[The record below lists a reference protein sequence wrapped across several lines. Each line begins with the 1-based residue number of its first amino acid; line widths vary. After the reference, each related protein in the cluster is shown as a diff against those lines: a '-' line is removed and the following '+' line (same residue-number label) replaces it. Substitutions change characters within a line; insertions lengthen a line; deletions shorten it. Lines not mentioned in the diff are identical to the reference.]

1 MKTNLKVKCFS
12 AAALTVLMTA
22 CGGNSAPAQP
32 TTAPQLP
39 PVTQSTSAPAAATVP
54 TTAPAAT
61 KPAAAP
67 APTAT
72 SAPAAPALPVGDPAD
87 AVRKANIAS
96 TQRAYRS
103 EVVSESKDGKTV
115 IKGIFVPP
123 GNLHATTDA
132 GGAQFEMIIVGDRLW
147 MKRDGKL
154 TESPNAKVMI
164 GKTLEQYAK
173 DPESLGI
180 KISDVKFVGPDVLNG
195 TPTWVYS
202 FVSTLPEANFKST
215 AKMWIGV
222 ANGLPLK
229 QEVEGEFGGIKSKT
243 VQLITYDPNLKVEA
257 PMK

>member
-1 MKTNLKVKCFS
+1 MKTSLKVKYFS

-22 CGGNSAPAQP
+22 CGSNSAPAQP
-32 TTAPQLP
+32 APQPQLP
-39 PVTQSTSAPAAATVP
+39 PVTQSTSAPAVATVP

-61 KPAAAP
+61 KPAA

-87 AVRKANIAS
+87 AVRKAYIAS

-103 EVVSESKDGKTV
+103 EAVIESKDGKTIV
-115 IKGIFVPP
+115 KGVFVPP

-132 GGAQFEMIIVGDRLW
+132 DGMQFEMIIVGERLW
-147 MKRDGKL
+147 MKRDGKV

-180 KISDVKFVGPDVLNG
+180 KISDVKFVGPDVVNG

-202 FVSTLPEANFKST
+202 FVSTLPEANFKS
-215 AKMWIGV
+215 AGKMWIGV

-229 QEVEGEFGGIKSKT
+229 QEAEGEFGGIKSKT
-243 VQLITYDPNLKVEA
+243 VQLITYDPSLKVEA
-257 PMK
+257 PAK